1 MFLLI
6 PVQNIKLQLNVSVC
20 LLVKEVEVFRKT
32 AEFNVSEFYV
42 FQPCVWRND
51 LLAPPK
57 VRLLSRTCTKFVKV
71 YGSVKLDC
79 QRMTS
84 ERTSLSLFR

>member
-32 AEFNVSEFYV
+32 AEFKRGGVLRIS
-42 FQPCVWRND
+42 
-51 LLAPPK
+51 A
-57 VRLLSRTCTKFVKV
+57 VRLVK
-71 YGSVKLDC
+71 
-79 QRMTS
+79 
-84 ERTSLSLFR
+84 